1 MVKSSFFKKPG
12 RKSRYLAYLAE
23 FLPSEQVKLPPV
35 PVSTRWNS
43 WFAAV
48 IYRAA
53 QIHLYH
59 GFFSVSVLCPLAEE
73 SQGIALKRI
82 VELCGHKEIY
92 PEILLQVHFI
102 TENCPRHV
110 TNLTSLEATHDPLAC
125 TVYNTMEDLRAYLK
139 AGTTTNSF
147 VPESDRLLGKLK
159 GQEKTKQR
167 FPGLA
172 AVAQDAIWMPVDASV
187 DVERSFSQYKH
198 LMDDRREGL
207 TEANTKQLLML
218 YYTTMETLGTLSSDG

>member
-1 MVKSSFFKKPG
+1 MLHNVNYAILVLSNTF
-12 RKSRYLAYLAE
+12 YNLL
-23 FLPSEQVKLPPV
+23 
-35 PVSTRWNS
+35 
-43 WFAAV
+43 
-48 IYRAA
+48 
-53 QIHLYH
+53 
-59 GFFSVSVLCPLAEE
+59 SVSVLCPLAEE

-159 GQEKTKQR
+159 GQEKTKVMKALKKLLKH
-167 FPGLA
+167 FDDYC
-172 AVAQDAIWMPVDASV
+172 DAPVKETHQEFANQSNTPPFTIACSPLTS
-187 DVERSFSQYKH
+187 RGSFEK
-198 LMDDRREGL
+198 
-207 TEANTKQLLML
+207 
-218 YYTTMETLGTLSSDG
+218 YTCLWDSGGEE